1 MAPEKDSKPKRP
13 GGADEPDLT
22 PVRPALSPEV
32 RRELSR
38 GAGALRRT
46 SDALRTAFAQLLQVG
61 DESKPRIY
69 SNVFRSAEV
78 ADLNYWLEIF
88 FAIGI
93 ATLGLIISSP
103 AVVIGAM
110 LISPLMGPIIAAGLA
125 VALGDFYLGIKSLAN
140 IVLSSLGSIFV
151 AAVITWVLPF
161 HTPTPEILARVQPT
175 LLDLGVA
182 IFSGM
187 AGAVVVCRGGMGGGV
202 TALPGVAVAVAL
214 MPPLGVV
221 GFGVGS
227 GWNWNII
234 RGGGLL
240 YLTNLVAII
249 FCSFLIFFAVR
260 MDAPAVRQKIN
271 AWLEEEEKGER
282 LYEALDRTPLR
293 RLFGRV
299 GSLPRRV
306 ALLLIFM
313 LLVAFPLGRT
323 LLRLRDEANIRRVVL
338 EEIGQVIP
346 RDALLREQTDIS
358 PDRVRVTAWG
368 MLPAGA
374 EVAERE
380 LGARI
385 EGRIGR
391 PVRVEIRAVAT
402 HDEVSALAGR
412 RGARDAALE
421 SVEELRAR
429 LWSRVRPAVAAAWPS
444 DRAPLAAY
452 ALRIEPEGAALR
464 IELAYLAEQEIG
476 ALGEEAVRRAV
487 RDRLGVGNVEVGFM
501 RLEPRAEIAFAPAAS
516 ALTPE
521 ARAQLDRIAAALRAY
536 PQLGC
541 AVVVPIPAGGEPDPL
556 GPARGEAVAEYLS
569 REGQAVAGR
578 VTRTTG
584 AGERHRVSVRLIP
597 PPQP

>member
-1 MAPEKDSKPKRP
+1 MAAEKDKKPKRAD
-13 GGADEPDLT
+13 GADEPDLT
-22 PVRPALSPEV
+22 PVRPALSPQT

-38 GAGALRRT
+38 GAGALRKT
-46 SDALRTAFAQLLQVG
+46 TDALRNAFAQLLQVS

-78 ADLNYWLEIF
+78 ADLNYWLEIIF
-88 FAIGI
+88 SIGI
-93 ATLGLIISSP
+93 ATLGLIINSP

-110 LISPLMGPIIAAGLA
+110 LISPLMGPIIASGLA
-125 VALGDFYLGIKSLAN
+125 VALGDFYLGIKSFAN
-140 IVLSSLGSIFV
+140 VLLSSLGSIFV

-182 IFSGM
+182 VFSGM
-187 AGAVVVCRGGMGGGV
+187 AGAVVICRGGMGGGV

-227 GWNWNII
+227 GWNWDII

-260 MDAPAVRQKIN
+260 MDSPAVQQKIN

-282 LYEALDRTPLR
+282 LYEALDRTPIR

-299 GSLPRRV
+299 GTLPRRV
-306 ALLLIFM
+306 AILLIFM
-313 LLVAFPLGRT
+313 LMVAFPLGRT

-338 EEIGQVIP
+338 EEIGRAIP
-346 RDALLREQTDIS
+346 RDALLREQTDIT
-358 PDRVRVTAWG
+358 PDRVRVMAWAV
-368 MLPAGA
+368 LPEGP
-374 EVAERE
+374 EVPERE
-380 LGARI
+380 LEARM

-391 PVRVEIRAVAT
+391 PVLVEIRTVAT
-402 HDEVSALAGR
+402 QEERSALAGR

-429 LWSRVRPAVAAAWPS
+429 LWARVRPAVAAAWPS

-452 ALRIEPEGAALR
+452 SARIEPEGAALR
-464 IELAYLAEQEIG
+464 VELVYLAEQEIG

-487 RDRLGVGNVEVGFM
+487 RDRLGSGNVELAFT
-501 RLEPRAEIAFAPAAS
+501 RLEPRAEIAFAPGNT
-516 ALTPE
+516 ALTQE
-521 ARAQLDRIAAALRAY
+521 ARGRLDRIAAALRAY

-541 AVVVPIPAGGEPDPL
+541 SVVVTVPAGSEPDPL
-556 GPARGEAVAEYLS
+556 GPARATAVAEYLA
-569 REGQAVAGR
+569 RDGQVAAER
-578 VTRTTG
+578 ITRTTG
-584 AGERHRVSVRLIP
+584 TGERHRVSVRLVP
-597 PPQP
+597 PSQP